1 MYAGDRVELVCDIG
15 ARFTED
21 AQTGFDAVRVFTPAE
36 GVLRGLEMG
45 TPWQDATPDS
55 VVAEAGGFVVY
66 LPQPIQRDGVKR
78 LRLRLETALYNAA
91 GEIVAEVFARGQADF
106 PQLVVAGD
114 VSEEMGTNQLRIV
127 ATAQGSVLA
136 AMKVEPNAFTPQGD
150 AVNDEVRIGYT
161 LLKVLD
167 ASEVSVEVFDLRG
180 RCLWRAGP
188 SGREAGRHAVLWDG
202 RDQSGRLV
210 GPGLYLVRVEV
221 ETDRQREER
230 MACVAV
236 VY

>member
-1 MYAGDRVELVCDIG
+1 MADE
-15 ARFTED
+15 E
-21 AQTGFDAVRVFTPAE
+21 QNFDSIIE
-36 GVLRGLEMG
+36 
-45 TPWQDATPDS
+45 
-55 VVAEAGGFVVY
+55 
-66 LPQPIQRDGVKR
+66 
-78 LRLRLETALYNAA
+78 
-91 GEIVAEVFARGQADF
+91 
-106 PQLVVAGD
+106 VAGD

-127 ATAQGSVLA
+127 ATAQGSVLV
-136 AMKVEPNAFTPQGD
+136 AMEVEPVAFTPQGD
-150 AVNDEVRIGYT
+150 AVNDAVRIGYT

-210 GPGLYLVRVEV
+210 GPGLYLVRVAV